1 MTVLIRQPL
10 GGVSLYKFQS
20 SIKDMIHMKYK
31 WHKRKLFARDNTTD
45 KHSFHTL
52 FAKLI
57 SCVVQ
62 EILGWSVT

>member
-1 MTVLIRQPL
+1 MMTVLIRQPL

-20 SIKDMIHMKYK
+20 SIKDMI

-52 FAKLI
+52 FVKLI

-62 EILGWSVT
+62 EILG